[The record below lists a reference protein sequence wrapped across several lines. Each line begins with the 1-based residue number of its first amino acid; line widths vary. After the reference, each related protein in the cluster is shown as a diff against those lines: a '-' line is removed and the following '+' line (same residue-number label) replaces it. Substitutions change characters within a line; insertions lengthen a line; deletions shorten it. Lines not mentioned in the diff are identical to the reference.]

1 MDNGRPSRTAHEV
14 ALYRAAH
21 QLLDRPAVFD
31 DPLALKIVGR
41 AAEAALRANPPR
53 GNRHHDSIRAFIAVR
68 SRYAE
73 DQLAQAVARGVRQ
86 YVVLGAGLDTFG
98 CRNPHASVG
107 LRVFEA
113 DHPATQAWKRRR
125 LDEAGIGIPIWL
137 GFTPM
142 DLTKDALL
150 GSLVKT
156 GLRTDQPAFFAM
168 LGVAIFIP
176 EHALRQILN
185 HVAGLP
191 EGSGIVFDYGML
203 DSSLNEKERAVRE
216 IAARNAAAIGEPFV
230 TFLDPDR
237 LRADLWEMGFRHID
251 DCGFDAI
258 NQRYFEGR
266 SDALRLEPSGR
277 HLMAAY
283 F

>member
-1 MDNGRPSRTAHEV
+1 MDTARPSRTANEV

-21 QLLDRPAVFD
+21 QLLDRPPVFN
-31 DPLALKIVGR
+31 DPLALRIVGR
-41 AAEAALRANPPR
+41 AAQAALRANLSR
-53 GNRHHDSIRAFIAVR
+53 GSRHHDSIRAFIAVR

-86 YVVLGAGLDTFG
+86 YVLLGAGLDTFG
-98 CRNPHASVG
+98 CRNPHAAEG
-107 LRVFEA
+107 LRVFEV
-113 DHPATQAWKRRR
+113 DHPATQAWKRQR
-125 LDEAGIGIPIWL
+125 LNEAAIEIPQWL
-137 GFTPM
+137 SFAPVDLASDTWIDGLLNTGF
-142 DLTKDALL
+142 
-150 GSLVKT
+150 
-156 GLRTDQPAFFAM
+156 RTDRPAFFAM
-168 LGVAIFIP
+168 LGVAIFMP
-176 EHALRQILN
+176 TQAVTQILN
-185 HVAGLP
+185 VVATLP
-191 EGSGIVFDYGML
+191 RGSGIVLDYGML

-216 IAARNAAAIGEPFV
+216 LGARNAAAIGEPFV
-230 TFLDPDR
+230 TFLDPDK